1 MVVVN
6 IPGQNHPHFA
16 VSNDMLGETVDTFS
30 VLMKLETLTL
40 IFSLTLFPLS
50 NMIQTV

>member
-1 MVVVN
+1 MKLKFCMVVIN

-16 VSNDMLGETVDTFS
+16 VSNYMLGETVDTFS

-40 IFSLTLFPLS
+40 IFSLTVYFK
-50 NMIQTV
+50 